1 MQDTENMQL
10 NITYNNLPS
19 SNFIIHLNQNDFTQE
34 INDAFEKSKESF
46 LEVKSINSTDI
57 YIKFSKEDSP
67 ATQEKA
73 RLTAHSCFLKKEK
86 HQKTSVLCKDPTKLN
101 KAFIEGVLLSSYTF
115 NKYKTDST
123 ESFHFEFIGLTEP
136 ELSETIKTT
145 EAVFKVK
152 DFINEPPN
160 KFKSEDFKNE
170 ILEYYSNTLIKTTV
184 LESDFLT
191 ENEYGGIL
199 SVNAASNTPPY
210 LVISEYNPE
219 AATNSKPIIL
229 VGKGVVYDTG
239 GLSLKPTPNSM
250 DIMKCDMGG
259 AGTVAGILK
268 AAHDNNLPLHIISIL
283 PITDN
288 LIGPNAFAPGD
299 VIKMANGKTVEVMDT
314 DAEGRLI
321 LADALYHAQ
330 QYDPELVI
338 DLATL
343 TGSALRAIGKEA
355 TVYMGNAPLNIK
367 SQIEKSGNDTYE
379 RLVEFPLWDE
389 YFEQIKSPIAD
400 LKNLG
405 GPDAGAI
412 TAGKFLE
419 QFVDYDWLHLDIAGP
434 SYVTSPYNYRGNG
447 ATGTG
452 VRLVYDFL
460 KNYSK

>member
-1 MQDTENMQL
+1 MQDTENMLL
-10 NITYNNLPS
+10 NITYNDLPS
-19 SNFIIHLNQNDFTQE
+19 SNFVIHLNQEDFSKE
-34 INDAFEKSKESF
+34 INDALILSEESF
-46 LEVKSINSTDI
+46 IEVKTLNSTYI
-57 YIKFSKEDSP
+57 YIKYSNEENPKDL
-67 ATQEKA
+67 EKL
-73 RLTAHSCFLKKEK
+73 RLTGNSCFLKKEK
-86 HQKTSVLCKDPTKLN
+86 NQKVSIICNDLN
-101 KAFIEGVLLSSYTF
+101 NQSNAFLEGFLLSSYTF
-115 NKYKTDST
+115 NKYTSKKSEPTT
-123 ESFHFEFIGLTEP
+123 FEFIGLSADQLNEILT
-136 ELSETIKTT
+136 TINV
-145 EAVFKVK
+145 VFKVK
-152 DFINEPPN
+152 DFVNEPPN
-160 KFKSEDFKNE
+160 KFKSEDFKNA
-170 ILEYYSNTLIKTTV
+170 ILDYYEHTSIETKV

-191 ENEYGGIL
+191 ENKYGGIL
-199 SVNAASNTPPY
+199 AVNAASNTHPF
-210 LVISEYNPE
+210 LVVSEYKHEN
-219 AATNSKPIIL
+219 ATNSNPIIL

-250 DIMKCDMGG
+250 DIMKCDMAG
-259 AGTVAGILK
+259 AGTVVGILK
-268 AAHDNNLPLHIISIL
+268 AVHDNNLPLHIISIL

-288 LIGPNAFAPGD
+288 LIGPNAFSPGD
-299 VIKMANGKTVEVMDT
+299 VITMANGKTVEVMDT

-330 QYDPELVI
+330 QYKPELVI

-355 TVYMGNAPLNIK
+355 AVYMGNASNKIK
-367 SQIEKSGNDTYE
+367 VQLEKSGIDTFE

-389 YFEQIKSPIAD
+389 YFEQLKSPIAD